1 MADDPTLFR
10 ALLYIGSVLG
20 IAGVLVLVSWL
31 LGQKHK
37 DKVTDE
43 PYESGIAPTGSP
55 RVPFNI
61 DFYLVGLLFVIFDL
75 EAAFLFAWAVAARK
89 LGWEGYAGVSVFVG
103 ILVVGLIYEWRQ
115 GALDFGPKGRFQRTA
130 GAANGAKDRV
140 TLSPTGTLAP
150 PPRPREARA

>member
-1 MADDPTLFR
+1 MTDDPTLFR
-10 ALLYIGSVLG
+10 AILYIGSVLG
-20 IAGVLVLVSWL
+20 IAGILVLVSWV
-31 LGQKHK
+31 LGQRHNE
-37 DKVTDE
+37 KVTGE

-89 LGWEGYAGVSVFVG
+89 LGWQGYAGVMVFVA

-115 GALDFGPKGRFQRTA
+115 GALDFGPKGRRLPPTRA
-130 GAANGAKDRV
+130 INTGAA
-140 TLSPTGTLAP
+140 TLGGRQA
-150 PPRPREARA
+150 

>member
-1 MADDPTLFR
+1 M
-10 ALLYIGSVLG
+10 
-20 IAGVLVLVSWL
+20 LVSWV
-31 LGQKHK
+31 LGQRHNE
-37 DKVTDE
+37 KVTGE

-89 LGWEGYAGVSVFVG
+89 LGWQGYAGVMVFVA

-115 GALDFGPKGRFQRTA
+115 GALDFGPKGRRLPAPRAMNT
-130 GAANGAKDRV
+130 GAA
-140 TLSPTGTLAP
+140 AP
-150 PPRPREARA
+150 GQEQA

>member
-1 MADDPTLFR
+1 MADDLTLFR
-10 ALLYIGSVLG
+10 SLVYIGSVLG

-37 DKVTDE
+37 EKVTDE

-89 LGWEGYAGVSVFVG
+89 LGWQGYGAVMVFVA

-115 GALDFGPKGRFQRTA
+115 GALDFGPPGRRLRASGAPRDTGVYFGARD
-130 GAANGAKDRV
+130 GAA
-140 TLSPTGTLAP
+140 
-150 PPRPREARA
+150 ARGGDVA